1 MSRTL
6 YPHSQYFIV
15 KLLSQ
20 VPDLKLVC
28 CIIEVDG
35 HPATADVQLYINGT
49 CLNLGICILSED
61 FCPDFSYLIS
71 LGV

>member
-6 YPHSQYFIV
+6 YSHSQYFIV

-35 HPATADVQLYINGT
+35 DGHPATAEVQLYTHGT
-49 CLNLGICILSED
+49 CLKS
-61 FCPDFSYLIS
+61 
-71 LGV
+71 